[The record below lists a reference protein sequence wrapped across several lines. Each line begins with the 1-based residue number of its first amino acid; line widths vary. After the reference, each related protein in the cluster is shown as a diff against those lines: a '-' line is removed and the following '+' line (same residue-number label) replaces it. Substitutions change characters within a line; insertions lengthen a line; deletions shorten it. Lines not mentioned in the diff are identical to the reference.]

1 MANLGLIKSFT
12 AEVAVPAYR
21 IVKHGTTDFV
31 VAPATAVSDSLIGI
45 TGQVAGVIT
54 TRVDVILSDTADVEC
69 GATVTRGDWLT
80 TDSVG
85 RAVTAAPAAG
95 VNNNVIGKAMQSGVV
110 GDIITVLLVP
120 CRIQG

>member
-1 MANLGLIKSFT
+1 MANPGLIKSFT
-12 AEVAVPAYR
+12 AEAAVAAYR
-21 IVKHGTTDFV
+21 IVKHGSTDFAV
-31 VAPATAVSDSLIGI
+31 VPATAVTDSLIGV
-45 TGQVAGVIT
+45 TGQVAGAIT
-54 TRVDVILSDTADVEC
+54 TRVDVSINDTVDVEL